1 MIIDTKGNT
10 TIITRER
17 ASVVDMVQRM
27 TKQYDSF
34 SHNNIIVNLFSIE
47 GLTNND
53 LNEFL
58 LLSRKHRA
66 AKHSFVIVASKIDY
80 TTVSDDL
87 VVVPTAQ
94 EAHDLV
100 EMDEIERD
108 LGF

>member
-17 ASVVDMVQRM
+17 ASVVDMVQRI
-27 TKQYDSF
+27 TKEYDSF

-47 GLTNND
+47 GLTKDD

-58 LLSRKHRA
+58 LVSKKHRT
-66 AKHSFVIVASKIDY
+66 AKHSFVIVASNIDF
-80 TTVSDDL
+80 TAVADEL
-87 VVVPTAQ
+87 VVVPTIQ